1 MKILDKETG
10 EYKELRIKPGGDTLP
25 IGTIVEYDGD
35 TVPEGYEEVTQGI
48 VTGEEYETGRIID
61 GKKEYGKRIS
71 FGALPNNT
79 AKEVDIGLTNVVFTK
94 AFEAIAY
101 KSGVAISLPLVS
113 ATAISSN
120 IYIAIINNKIN
131 ITTKA
136 DYSSYTNC
144 FVEIFYNKNTD

>member
-1 MKILDKETG
+1 MLIKKVKNTIAVVAKVVQNLTNNSET
-10 EYKELRIKPGGDTLP
+10 D
-25 IGTIVEYDGD
+25 
-35 TVPEGYEEVTQGI
+35 VPSVKAVKDAITTTI
-48 VTGEEYETGRIID
+48 VTGEEYETGRVID
-61 GKKEYGKRIS
+61 GKKEYGKRIN

-79 AKEVDIGLTNVVFTK
+79 AKEVDIGLTNIVFTK
-94 AFEAIAY
+94 AFEVIAY

-144 FVEIFYNKNTD
+144 FVDIYYSKTEGGVG